1 MDDWASAVSNAGTDT
16 TGIRE
21 SAPVCCYPLNIQ
33 QLTYSTSRMRGA
45 HSVIHFF
52 DGSALIVDEILHIT
66 HRSEA
71 KVPMG
76 PSLLKYPVDVR
87 LVR

>member
-1 MDDWASAVSNAGTDT
+1 
-16 TGIRE
+16 
-21 SAPVCCYPLNIQ
+21 
-33 QLTYSTSRMRGA
+33 MRGA

-76 PSLLKYPVDVR
+76 PSLLKYPVDLR